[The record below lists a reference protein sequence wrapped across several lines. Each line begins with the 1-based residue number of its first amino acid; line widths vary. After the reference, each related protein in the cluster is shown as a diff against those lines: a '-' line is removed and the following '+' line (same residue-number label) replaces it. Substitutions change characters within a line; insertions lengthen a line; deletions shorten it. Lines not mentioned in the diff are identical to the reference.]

1 MLAHSARGAQPSV
14 DHDSAGPLA
23 SDLQH
28 SAIEAGIALADVP
41 ASRIAH
47 HEPPVLGALDDRG
60 IRTETTVAA
69 AQLGFGGSAEL
80 RPFAPTAD

>member
-1 MLAHSARGAQPSV
+1 MLAHPARRAQPSV

-28 SAIEAGIALADVP
+28 SAIEAGIALADLP

-47 HEPPVLGALDDRG
+47 HEPLVLGALDDHG

-69 AQLGFGGSAEL
+69 AQRLC
-80 RPFAPTAD
+80 R